1 MTQLEALD
9 ALIAAVSA
17 GETCRVHI
25 ERMSAQAGL
34 PEGGRIYGSAYQ
46 DDLNAARNVHNA
58 LVPEW
63 TYSISEW
70 ESESDSPMA
79 TVFAPGGRGSVRS
92 IDTMLTARNWLLAA
106 LQAYRSTLVAS

>member
-1 MTQLEALD
+1 MTELEALD

-46 DDLNAARNVHNA
+46 DDLNAARMVHKA
-58 LVPEW
+58 LLPGWDYIMGHTNDGLTIHAKTGPYDDE
-63 TYSISEW
+63 
-70 ESESDSPMA
+70 
-79 TVFAPGGRGSVRS
+79 FADNLGR
-92 IDTMLTARNWLLAA
+92 ALL
-106 LQAYRSTLVAS
+106 LSSLKAYRNEKTLGFRVAS

>member
-34 PEGGRIYGSAYQ
+34 AEAGSIYGAAYQ
-46 DDLNAARNVHNA
+46 DDLNAARMVHKA
-58 LVPEW
+58 LLPGWDYIMGHTNDGLTIHAKTGPYDDE
-63 TYSISEW
+63 
-70 ESESDSPMA
+70 
-79 TVFAPGGRGSVRS
+79 FADNLGR
-92 IDTMLTARNWLLAA
+92 ALL
-106 LQAYRSTLVAS
+106 LSSLKAYRNEKTLGFRVAS